1 MCGGDFRGQVSGRR
15 RGECPV
21 MCKARR
27 GWTHKYVVGLHAPD
41 NVSLASSCRSTDNT
55 NGCRC
60 KTRYANTN
68 FIRRKM
74 RSEQTYLL
82 YFTVHASEKA
92 RQSGRLHPSL
102 HFHYISCTKSQ
113 FSFIFS
119 TCVAWVWP

>member
-1 MCGGDFRGQVSGRR
+1 MSGHVQGKEGVDSQIR
-15 RGECPV
+15 
-21 MCKARR
+21 
-27 GWTHKYVVGLHAPD
+27 TVVGLHAPD

-82 YFTVHASEKA
+82 YFTVHASGKA

-102 HFHYISCTKSQ
+102 HFHYISCIKSQ
-113 FSFIFS
+113 FSFIFC
-119 TCVAWVWP
+119 TCVAWVWVCP